1 VGHYHNGF
9 VTPSRVR
16 APRIGDVGV
25 APVISLLTTLL
36 VGGRGGCCGCCISGF
51 GCCSGTSVVVAVAVA
66 DEEHWVAKAIRP
78 TMKR

>member
-1 VGHYHNGF
+1 
-9 VTPSRVR
+9 
-16 APRIGDVGV
+16 VGV

-78 TMKR
+78 TMKYAGVLEVTDETIGKRD